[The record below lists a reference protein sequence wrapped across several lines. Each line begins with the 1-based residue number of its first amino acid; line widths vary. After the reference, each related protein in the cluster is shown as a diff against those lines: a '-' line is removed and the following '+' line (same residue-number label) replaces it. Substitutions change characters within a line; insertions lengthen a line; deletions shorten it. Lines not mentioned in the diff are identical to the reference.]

1 MIPGTLAR
9 RYAQALLS
17 LATSAPQRDRFAR
30 DMAAVANIVQ
40 QRDEAGRTP
49 LDVLSA
55 DRFPA
60 DQRKK
65 LLQTLARRVMVDPI
79 VLRFLEV
86 VFDRQRIDGLPQ
98 IARTYQRLADQA
110 ANRVQAT
117 LTSATPLSPESVERI
132 KSALERA
139 LKKTVVPTT
148 AVDPELIGGVVAKV
162 GSLVIDGSVRST
174 LAQLR
179 TSMRE

>member
-1 MIPGTLAR
+1 RQGGADPAPADRLHGPTAHGRRLRPAARPHGPRRCRMIPGTLAR

-65 LLQTLARRVMVDPI
+65 LLQTLARRVMADPI

-98 IARTYQRLADQA
+98 IARTYQ
-110 ANRVQAT
+110 
-117 LTSATPLSPESVERI
+117 
-132 KSALERA
+132 
-139 LKKTVVPTT
+139 
-148 AVDPELIGGVVAKV
+148 
-162 GSLVIDGSVRST
+162 
-174 LAQLR
+174 
-179 TSMRE
+179 